1 MNDKP
6 TSVSDAA
13 SPAATTTPSPPTPPT
28 PQRRFWRHGRGLLAS
43 VLALPVLLAAA
54 ACTLWWGLATQPG
67 SAWLLSHLP
76 GLQIEA
82 QQGSLMGDFSAKR
95 LRYTLPGSED
105 RLEIDDLSWQG
116 LSLAWNTSPGLW
128 ADVRMNALQAKR
140 VQLHLKPSTEPSKPP
155 ADLRLPLGLQID
167 ALRVD
172 ELLLP
177 SLSEQPLRDLH
188 ASLTL
193 SADGGA
199 RHQVKITSLGWDLLQ
214 LQAAA
219 DIQTR
224 GAMALQADL
233 ALQSKANDAQGLP
246 AWNAQAQLTG
256 PLRALN
262 LKADLQALA
271 QALQLQAELQPF
283 AAWPLPQAQL
293 TARNFD
299 LAALASNLPRTALTG
314 SASLQLTAPNT
325 PNTPASLNIKSE
337 LSNSLAGLWDAQRLP
352 LRGLNLDLQ
361 FAPSDPAA
369 LNIKGL
375 ELLLGSAQQPAG
387 RVHARASSAQQ
398 GGSRMVV
405 TVEGLRSERLDSRVL
420 PLQLAG
426 TVELSSELS
435 VNQLRADG
443 QPPLL
448 LKINARLDGRLAS
461 AGQAP
466 GRALSLQTQAQ
477 ASRNE
482 ISVQSLRLQSEG
494 TELQASG
501 RLTLNQ
507 AGSLAQGWA
516 AQAKASGQVP
526 DLRRFWRGKE
536 GSAWQQSTQA
546 VAALFEANLQAG
558 PASSGRST
566 GLKQQAP
573 LGSAR
578 LQVLPTALGGVPIS
592 ADLNYQYSDRAATP
606 TLKLALQA
614 GAKNQLLAQASANPA
629 GQMLGAADLQFEQ
642 LAGLQPLLA
651 AFGQSSGKQA
661 IRLDGSLAGKL
672 KLTALPGSGTASGAA
687 DYGWAWQAQADLQ
700 ARTLQLSGLAG
711 QPAINLGA
719 ADLRAELGSAKD
731 AALDIK
737 AKLEQLSGSGWKVPS
752 ASASLQGTWAK
763 HRLDL
768 QALAEG
774 KLPPVLIPPGQPPE
788 QTLRGPLTLSLLGS
802 LGASPNLAW
811 RDGAQWR
818 ASELK
823 LLAQASPTSEPVP
836 ALGAGKNAAQAP
848 WLKAAP
854 LALALDWAPH
864 ATLKQLRFEPGRLE
878 VLGAGLRWKSMQ
890 WAANNLDVDLA
901 LEPLA
906 VAPLLNRWQPDFGW
920 GGDLRMVGHARIK
933 SSPAFSADIALE
945 RSGGDLSVT
954 DDNGVQQLALSD
966 ARIGVVGSRGVWH
979 LTEALAGSNV
989 GVLAGALTARNAD
1002 PAALWPKADSKLEGV
1017 LEMRIAN
1024 LSTWGAWVPTGWR
1037 LGGSLFASAA
1047 FDGRLGAPQIKG
1059 RAGGAKLV
1067 LRNPLLGVDLQR
1079 GEFALSLDGERA
1091 RLEQFKA
1098 YAGDGEMTA
1107 QGDMLLGIAPRA
1119 EFQIQADKFALLR
1132 RVDQRLAVNGKLD
1145 LKLDADSLDVA
1156 GQLSVHDGFFDF
1168 SRGNAPTLD
1177 SDVEV
1182 VRPETAA
1189 LAADTSRAA
1198 TGARQR
1204 KVKVKIDIDLGN
1216 KLRVSGFGLDT
1227 LLAGNLQ
1234 LTQAANGPALH
1245 GRVRAESG
1253 TFAAYGQKLAIE
1265 RGLIIFN
1272 GVIDNPR
1279 LDVLA
1284 IRPTQEEQ
1292 RIGVTITGT
1301 ARNPRV
1307 KLYSEPALDERS
1319 MLSWL
1324 LLGRG
1329 PDELNSRDNALLS
1342 SAAMALLSG
1351 TGESATTRLIKSVG
1365 LDDLSFSDSGDQAQ
1379 GTVVRLG
1386 KQISNRWYV
1395 GYERGLNATRGSWQA
1410 IYRLAQRFTLRA
1422 QSGDDNSLD
1431 LIWQWRWE

>member
-1 MNDKP
+1 M
-6 TSVSDAA
+6 SDDAS
-13 SPAATTTPSPPTPPT
+13 SPAPTPP
-28 PQRRFWRHGRGLLAS
+28 PRRRFWRHGRGLLAS
-43 VLALPVLLAAA
+43 VLALPILLAAA
-54 ACTLWWGLATQPG
+54 GSTLWWGLATQPG

-82 QQGSLMGDFSAKR
+82 QAGSLMGDFSAKR
-95 LRYTLPGSED
+95 LSYTLPGSED
-105 RLEIDDLSWQG
+105 RLEIDELSWQG

-140 VQLHLKPSTEPSKPP
+140 MQLHLKPSTEASKPP
-155 ADLRLPLGLQID
+155 VDLRLPLGLRID

-177 SLSEQPLRDLH
+177 SLSDKPLRDLH
-188 ASLTL
+188 ASLAL

-219 DIQTR
+219 DIKTS
-224 GAMALQADL
+224 GEMALQADL
-233 ALQSKANDAQGLP
+233 ALQSKANDAQDLP
-246 AWNAQAQLTG
+246 AWNAQAQLNG

-271 QALQLQAELQPF
+271 QQLHLQAQLQPF

-299 LAALASNLPRTALTG
+299 LAALASGLPRTALTG
-314 SASLQLTAPNT
+314 SASLQLTAPNA
-325 PNTPASLNIKSE
+325 PANLNIKSE

-369 LNIKGL
+369 LNIKRL
-375 ELLLGSAQQPAG
+375 ELMLGSAQQPAG
-387 RVHARASSAQQ
+387 RLQARASSAQQ
-398 GGSRMVV
+398 GGSRMVIA
-405 TVEGLRSERLDSRVL
+405 VEGLRSAGLDSRLL
-420 PLQLAG
+420 PLQLG
-426 TVELSSELS
+426 GDIELSSERS
-435 VNQLRADG
+435 VNRLSAEG
-443 QPPLL
+443 PPPLS
-448 LKINARLDGRLAS
+448 LKMNARLEGRLAG

-466 GRALSLQTQAQ
+466 GNAISLQTQAQ

-501 RLTLNQ
+501 RLTMNQ

-536 GSAWQQSTQA
+536 GSVWQQNTQA

-558 PASSGRST
+558 PASSGRAA

-578 LQVLPTALGGVPIS
+578 LQLLPTAVGGVPMA
-592 ADLNYQYSDRAATP
+592 ADLNYQYSDRTATP

-614 GAKNQLLAQASANPA
+614 GAKNQLLAQASVNPA
-629 GQMLGAADLQFEQ
+629 GQLLGEADLRVEQ

-651 AFGQSSGKQA
+651 AFGQSAGKQA
-661 IRLDGSLAGKL
+661 IRLDGSLAGKI
-672 KLTALPGSGTASGAA
+672 KLTALPGSNAATARAGTKA
-687 DYGWAWQAQADLQ
+687 DYGWTWQTQADLQ
-700 ARTLQLSGLAG
+700 AQTLALSGLAG
-711 QPAINLGA
+711 QPTLSLGR
-719 ADLRAELGSAKD
+719 ADLHWELASGKE
-731 AALDIK
+731 AALDVK
-737 AKLEQLSGSGWKVPS
+737 AKLEQLSGQGWKVPS
-752 ASASLQGTWAK
+752 ASANLQGTWAK
-763 HRLDL
+763 HRLNV

-774 KLPPVLIPPGQPPE
+774 KLPSALIPPGQPPE

-802 LGASPNLAW
+802 LGATPNLAW

-818 ASELK
+818 ASEIK
-823 LLAQASPTSEPVP
+823 LLAQAQPDSVPTKL
-836 ALGAGKNAAQAP
+836 AKAP
-848 WLKAAP
+848 WLKADQ
-854 LALALDWAPH
+854 LALTLDWAPH
-864 ATLKQLRFEPGRLE
+864 ATLKQMRLETGRLE
-878 VLGAGLRWKSMQ
+878 LLGAGLRWKSMQ
-890 WAANNLDVDLA
+890 WAANDLDIDLE

-966 ARIGVVGSRGVWH
+966 ARIGVIGSPGVWH
-979 LTEALAGSNV
+979 LTEALAGSNA

-1002 PAALWPKADSKLEGV
+1002 PAELWPKADSKLEGV

-1037 LGGSLFASAA
+1037 LGGSVFASAA

-1098 YAGDGEMTA
+1098 YAGDGELTA

-1119 EFQIQADKFALLR
+1119 DFQIQADKFGLLR
-1132 RVDQRLAVNGKLD
+1132 RVDQRLAINGKLD
-1145 LKLDADSLDVA
+1145 LKLDADAVDVS
-1156 GQLSVHDGFFDF
+1156 GQLSVHEGFFDF

-1177 SDVEV
+1177 ADVEV
-1182 VRPETAA
+1182 IRPRTAE
-1189 LAADTSRAA
+1189 LAAEAA
-1198 TGARQR
+1198 RTANGARQR
-1204 KVKVKIDIDLGN
+1204 KIKVKIDIDLG
-1216 KLRVSGFGLDT
+1216 KQLRVSGFGLDT

-1245 GRVRAESG
+1245 GRIRAENG

-1265 RGLIIFN
+1265 RGLISFN

-1292 RIGVTITGT
+1292 RVGVSITGT

-1307 KLYSEPALDERS
+1307 KLYSEPSLDERS

-1351 TGESATTRLIKSVG
+1351 TGESPTSRLIKSVG